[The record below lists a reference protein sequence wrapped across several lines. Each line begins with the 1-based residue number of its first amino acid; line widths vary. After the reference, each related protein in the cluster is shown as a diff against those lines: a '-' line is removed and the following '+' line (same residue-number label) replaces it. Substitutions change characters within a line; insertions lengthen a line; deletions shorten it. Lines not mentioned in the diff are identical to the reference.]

1 MKEMADVMEETGLH
15 GAVGVLICGEP
26 RMGEEVMERAVMVEA
41 GGRWERWKMMY
52 VMVKGHTVQLFL
64 PDLSVSSQEPEYLD
78 FGALILRLV
87 SGL

>member
-1 MKEMADVMEETGLH
+1 MNEGDGGCDGGDWAAWGSRGSDL
-15 GAVGVLICGEP
+15 GEP
-26 RMGEEVMERAVMVEA
+26 KMGEEVMERAVMVEA
-41 GGRWERWKMMY
+41 GGRWERWKLMY
-52 VMVKGHTVQLFL
+52 VMVKQLFL